1 MTGLITDDAPSSPTR
16 TDPAGDHDPRRIGET
31 TMLLSRMAETIYW
44 TGRYLE
50 RAETTARVIKAHTE
64 LYLDLPRSA
73 GLGWEPLL
81 AITGNAEAFDDY
93 YTDPT
98 EEHVVSF
105 LAADARNAGSILASL
120 ASARENMRTCRAI
133 FPREAWEAV
142 NEAWLTARETCE
154 DAVLRRERVAWLTA
168 VIGDVQRVTGMLA
181 GTMTHDESYS
191 FLRMGRQIERAD
203 MTSRVLDVRVTS
215 LVQSGSDRLMP
226 YADVQWMSM
235 LKSLTAHQ
243 MYRRAMQTRVNG
255 PDALR
260 FLLQDPRFPRSVEHC
275 LDQVAQALSQVPR
288 HHEPL
293 AACEHAQ
300 ALIDETKVR
309 TLAWEGL
316 GPFVDELQIRL
327 ADLDATLAAVYF
339 NGRAAPS
346 AAMLE
351 TA

>member
-1 MTGLITDDAPSSPTR
+1 
-16 TDPAGDHDPRRIGET
+16 
-31 TMLLSRMAETIYW
+31 MLLSRIAESIYW

-81 AITGNAEAFDDY
+81 IITGNGDAFYEHRREA
-93 YTDPT
+93 T

-105 LAADARNAGSILASL
+105 LAADPRNGGSILASL
-120 ASARENMRTCRAI
+120 AAARENMRTCRAI

-154 DAVLRRERVAWLTA
+154 EAVLRRDRVAWMTR
-168 VIGDVQRVTGMLA
+168 VMGDVQRVTGILA
-181 GTMTHDESYS
+181 GSMSHDEAYS
-191 FLRMGRQIERAD
+191 FLRIGRQIERAD

-215 LVQSGSDRLMP
+215 LVQAGTDHLMP

-275 LDQVAQALSQVPR
+275 LEQVAQALHQVPR

-300 ALIDETKVR
+300 ALVDETKVR

-327 ADLDATLAAVYF
+327 AAVDATLATVYF
-339 NGRAAPS
+339 NGRAEPS
-346 AAMLE
+346 RAMAE